1 MGDNWDKLN
10 KAIIADSALQKY
22 IDTKFKKLNNVLKD
36 PDGYNSGIASDS
48 RVSKV
53 EEKVDELAAISHP
66 PVDFVDKL
74 ESLHHK
80 IDRVIELLERITSEP
95 STNVYGDDDWA
106 TPSE

>member
-22 IDTKFKKLNNVLKD
+22 IDTKFKKMNNVLKD

-53 EEKVDELAAISHP
+53 EEKVDELAAWSHP
-66 PVDFVDKL
+66 PVDFTNRLD
-74 ESLHHK
+74 SLHDK
-80 IDRVIELLERITSEP
+80 IDRVLELLERLTSEP